1 MLLICE
7 TEKSE
12 HTAVPLLNV
21 IKAGFQQLT
30 GLQVCSVMILCSQME
45 VCWTDPSMELEPAKC
60 FYRNPYH
67 PEAPEVYPVQG

>member
-45 VCWTDPSMELEPAKC
+45 VCWTDTPPW
-60 FYRNPYH
+60 N
-67 PEAPEVYPVQG
+67 